1 MINRWITVSK
11 MYVYAFRLC
20 VLVLPKHISEH
31 QN

>member
-1 MINRWITVSK
+1 VSK
-11 MYVYAFRLC
+11 MYVYAFRVC